1 MGVVEGATEVL
12 TVMEV
17 LMGVAAAEV
26 AMEVHLVA
34 AVTHMDHLEA
44 EAMVAAA
51 TAVDHLVAAVAMATA
66 AAVEAMEAAAVVVA
80 EAMVTAAAAVAMEAA
95 VEVAAAEASVA
106 AAAAVVEEA
115 AMVKTKSSLTTKSM
129 PLAPQPTSQKKILPP
144 FFGSIGV
151 IKNDKR
157 TGKPKIWIYK
167 NRDTGEQ
174 KGEATVTYDDPAAA
188 ESSISWF
195 DGKDFNGHTIK
206 VQMA

>member
-1 MGVVEGATEVL
+1 MAQHPQQVHPVMAVQGMTTIHPLEAEEVMGLQPPVQALMGEVVIVMGVVEGATEVL
-12 TVMEV
+12 TVMEA

-34 AVTHMDHLEA
+34 AATHMDHLEA

-66 AAVEAMEAAAVVVA
+66 AAVEAMEAAAVVA

-106 AAAAVVEEA
+106 AAAAVAVVEEA

-129 PLAPQPTSQKKILPP
+129 PLASQPTSQKKILPH
-144 FFGSIGV
+144 FLAQL
-151 IKNDKR
+151 
-157 TGKPKIWIYK
+157 
-167 NRDTGEQ
+167 E
-174 KGEATVTYDDPAAA
+174 
-188 ESSISWF
+188 
-195 DGKDFNGHTIK
+195 
-206 VQMA
+206 